1 MKPPPFKQC
10 AAFGVFEM
18 NPHKL
23 AATQVALLCLYIF
36 AALVLDYAIFG
47 QPHY

>member
-1 MKPPPFKQC
+1 
-10 AAFGVFEM
+10 M

-23 AATQVALLCLYIF
+23 AATHVALLCIYIF

-47 QPHY
+47 EPHY